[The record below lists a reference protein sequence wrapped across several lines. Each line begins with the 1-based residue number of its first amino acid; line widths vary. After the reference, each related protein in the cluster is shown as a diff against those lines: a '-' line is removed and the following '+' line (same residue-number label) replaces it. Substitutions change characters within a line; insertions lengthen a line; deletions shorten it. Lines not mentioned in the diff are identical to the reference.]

1 MELWFVRSKTELDI
15 WGKTLC
21 IWVASGAARVVHE
34 LLQELHELYTSCFRS
49 CTSCTRVDSGVVWV
63 VCISCFE
70 SYQRLNTMK
79 LRNTKKVL
87 KLNGDS
93 ISSAPSKEKT
103 LVILAKHY
111 EKTDVKVFCSHQ
123 ILFNSFTL
131 VQIFF
136 SLKISIQG
144 KPQGSKWLRQSY
156 FINT

>member
-1 MELWFVRSKTELDI
+1 MQLWFVRSKTELDI

-34 LLQELHELYTSCFRS
+34 LIQELYELCTSCFK
-49 CTSCTRVDSGVVWV
+49 
-63 VCISCFE
+63 
-70 SYQRLNTMK
+70 SYQRFNTMK
-79 LRNTKKVL
+79 LYNTKKVL

-93 ISSAPSKEKT
+93 IPSAPSKERT
-103 LVILAKHY
+103 LVILAKNY
-111 EKTDVKVFCSHQ
+111 EKTDVKVFCSHH

>member
-1 MELWFVRSKTELDI
+1 MQLGFVRNKTELDI

-34 LLQELHELYTSCFRS
+34 LIQELYELCTSCFK
-49 CTSCTRVDSGVVWV
+49 
-63 VCISCFE
+63 
-70 SYQRLNTMK
+70 SYHRFNTMK
-79 LRNTKKVL
+79 LYNTKKVL

-93 ISSAPSKEKT
+93 IPSAPSKEKT
-103 LVILAKHY
+103 LVILAKNY

-144 KPQGSKWLRQSY
+144 KPQGSKGLRQSY

>member
-1 MELWFVRSKTELDI
+1 MQLWFVRSKTELDI

-34 LLQELHELYTSCFRS
+34 LIQELYEL
-49 CTSCTRVDSGVVWV
+49 CT
-63 VCISCFE
+63 SCFE

-93 ISSAPSKEKT
+93 IPSAPSKEKT
-103 LVILAKHY
+103 LVILAKNY
-111 EKTDVKVFCSHQ
+111 EKTDVKVFCSHH